1 MKEEKTLAYIFYYFY
16 LFLSLLMNHFHNAK
30 IIATMWPAIDKE
42 TVLSKVINQI
52 DTFRITLSH
61 GEEDI
66 KRKYVN
72 MILKLDNSKS
82 ILLDIQWPEIRTR
95 SREEMEV
102 KKNQKIKIKY
112 SESFK
117 HEDANTLFIDYEPLD
132 EIQVGVILHIDHNAV
147 ILEVTKK
154 IAGGF
159 ETKVIQGGQIL
170 INRLVEFEKYIPKM
184 PFFGEGDKKHII
196 WGIEHKVSMI
206 AISYIKEAD
215 DIRKIKDFLNHIGGL
230 HVKIIAKIVTKEAL
244 KNIKDIIDK
253 ADGVHIDS
261 KKLAILTWG
270 DGLKEQQQI
279 ISWCNKIGKPVLV
292 TVPVDAAN
300 AKWTKEAQR
309 HISTLIQEGVDAFLL
324 TKETAVGDYP
334 IEAITLLYDT
344 INNPDNKVTHFYKLE
359 DIPFYQDNNIT
370 DYVIYNAYRA
380 SKEMKIKAIICPTET
395 GYTPARLSSL
405 KPDVPI
411 ISFTKNDD
419 AFRYLNLLWGVKGYK
434 IASSFDYENIKQI
447 WKEIIRILFKGNIS
461 LDDKILIVHS
471 SLEQNVKHMI
481 NGFEIYK
488 FKDI

>member
-1 MKEEKTLAYIFYYFY
+1 
-16 LFLSLLMNHFHNAK
+16 MNHFHNAK

-95 SREEMEV
+95 SREETQI
-102 KKNQKIKIKY
+102 KKNQKLRIKY

-117 HEDANTLFIDYEPLD
+117 HEEGTLFVDYEHLD
-132 EIQVGVILHIDHNAV
+132 EISVGVLIHIDHNAV

-154 IAGGF
+154 IAGGL
-159 ETKVIQGGQIL
+159 ETKVIQGGEIL
-170 INRLVEFEKYIPKM
+170 INRLVEFEKYIPKL
-184 PFFGEGDKKHII
+184 PFFGEGDKKHVV
-196 WGIEHKVSMI
+196 WGIEHKVSMM
-206 AISYIKEAD
+206 AISYIRDAEDVK
-215 DIRKIKDFLNHIGGL
+215 KIKDFLNHIWGL

-244 KNIKDIIDK
+244 KNIKHIIDK
-253 ADGVHIDS
+253 VDGIHIDS
-261 KKLAILTWG
+261 KKLAILTGG
-270 DGLKEQQQI
+270 DGLKEQLNI
-279 ISWCNKIGKPVLV
+279 VNLCNKIWKPVLV
-292 TVPVDAAN
+292 TVPVDASQ
-300 AKWTKEAQR
+300 AKASKEAQR
-309 HISTLIQEGVDAFLL
+309 NIMTLIQQGVDAFLL
-324 TKETAVGDYP
+324 TKETAVGEFP

-344 INNPDNKVTHFYKLE
+344 INNPENKVTHFYKLDE
-359 DIPFYQDNNIT
+359 IPAMPENTAADYVSIT

-380 SKEMKIKAIICPTET
+380 SKELKIKAIICPTET

-411 ISFTKNDD
+411 IAFTKNDD
-419 AFRYLNLLWGVKGYK
+419 AFRYLNLLRWVKGYK
-434 IASSFDYENIKQI
+434 IASTFDYENIKQI
-447 WKEIIRILFKGNIS
+447 GKEIIRILFKGNIS
-461 LDDKILIVHS
+461 LDDKIIIVHS
-471 SLEQNVKHMI
+471 SIEQNVKHMI